1 MIRKYYK
8 QLTLSAIPLFFSFLI
23 FAQSVA
29 DSTTSGIDSVMR
41 SHDKI
46 YVVMAV
52 CITILI
58 VLFIYLIRID
68 IKVSKKENSLI
79 AHKTKQ

>member
-1 MIRKYYK
+1 MIKQYYK
-8 QLTLSAIPLFFSFLI
+8 YLTLSVISSFPGFFL
-23 FAQSVA
+23 FAQSSA
-29 DSTTSGIDSVMR
+29 DSTGTGMNSIMR

-52 CITILI
+52 CITILA

-68 IKVSKKENSLI
+68 GKVSKKE
-79 AHKTKQ
+79 KVF

>member
-1 MIRKYYK
+1 MNKKRFFKR
-8 QLTLSAIPLFFSFLI
+8 LTLSVIFLFSNILL

-29 DSTTSGIDSVMR
+29 DTTGASSNSVMR

-52 CITILI
+52 CITILV
-58 VLFIYLIRID
+58 VLFLYLIRID
-68 IKVSKKENSLI
+68 IKVSKKEK
-79 AHKTKQ
+79 AF